1 MNSVLDEEHMYLLYM
16 HLKEWMKGQDYDYDK
31 HLCERS
37 ECHED

>member
-16 HLKEWMKGQDYDYDK
+16 HLKEWMKGQDYDK